1 MNFKKQCLL
10 NACKHSNVNLDELLK
25 TYKIP
30 YQYTNEN
37 KDELF
42 FEPNIQEF
50 IAKKLDTILPYFYG
64 MLDDKDLFDSKL
76 TYTMLHEAAK
86 NFSLTEHLRS
96 IGLGEYTYDLL
107 NPSNNRSIDDRYRDH
122 LFHGIYTN
130 KYYFRPGA
138 LPKNEEICL
147 HTVNANPISL
157 KDIPMQTEK
166 ICIKAVSKFAYALEY
181 VENQTEAIALAAVQN
196 NGTVLE
202 IVSPEFHTKEVVSCA
217 LKQNPLS
224 FRYSH
229 LKDYD
234 TCLKAVK
241 ANGINLEF
249 VPDEFKDHNMIMTA
263 LNSNGW
269 AIMFLEE
276 QTEEYALT
284 AVLQNTETSLNI
296 DEDIRNN
303 NAHIQYIYELIK
315 QRHGFLNK

>member
-1 MNFKKQCLL
+1 M
-10 NACKHSNVNLDELLK
+10 S
-25 TYKIP
+25 
-30 YQYTNEN
+30 
-37 KDELF
+37 
-42 FEPNIQEF
+42 
-50 IAKKLDTILPYFYG
+50 YF
-64 MLDDKDLFDSKL
+64 
-76 TYTMLHEAAK
+76 
-86 NFSLTEHLRS
+86 
-96 IGLGEYTYDLL
+96 
-107 NPSNNRSIDDRYRDH
+107 
-122 LFHGIYTN
+122 
-130 KYYFRPGA
+130 
-138 LPKNEEICL
+138 
-147 HTVNANPISL
+147 
-157 KDIPMQTEK
+157 
-166 ICIKAVSKFAYALEY
+166 
-181 VENQTEAIALAAVQN
+181 
-196 NGTVLE
+196 
-202 IVSPEFHTKEVVSCA
+202 

-229 LKDYD
+229 LKEYD